1 MFKEVILWI
10 LGVILGLILIAVVYG
25 FSFANYSFFAPKINA
40 IQTRV
45 FKESQAYN
53 DGMRND
59 FQDLQLQYLAADTE
73 SKRQVIRAVIL
84 QRFASYEVSR
94 LPYEQQKFYEE
105 IK

>member
-1 MFKEVILWI
+1 MFKEIGLNIAIAGVVI
-10 LGVILGLILIAVVYG
+10 GVAIIFG
-25 FSFANYSFFAPKINA
+25 FINYSFFAPKINEV
-40 IQTRV
+40 QTKV

-59 FQDLQLQYLAADTE
+59 FQDLQLQYLAVDTE
-73 SKRQVIRAVIL
+73 PKRQVIRAVIL
-84 QRFASYEVSR
+84 QRFANYEVSK